1 MTKIDEVARA
11 ILKARFY
18 DCEPEM
24 YGNDLDAFFREI
36 DADHIVDA
44 HDEARAAI
52 EAMREP
58 TLEMMEDGDRSYRA
72 TATSGIS
79 GMTIEAQIRSK
90 CVRFGEG
97 WRAAIDVALSEEG
110 R

>member
-58 TLEMMEDGDRSYRA
+58 TRA
-72 TATSGIS
+72 MSDAGRDNNY
-79 GMTIEAQIRSK
+79 MRYADPA
-90 CVRFGEG
+90 
-97 WRAAIDVALSEEG
+97 WRAMIDAALREEG

>member
-52 EAMREP
+52 EANARPSTAMIDAGVAFA
-58 TLEMMEDGDRSYRA
+58 LNVKLGGDYTWSRYVADLYEHMTRA
-72 TATSGIS
+72 
-79 GMTIEAQIRSK
+79 
-90 CVRFGEG
+90 
-97 WRAAIDVALSEEG
+97 ALSEEG
-110 R
+110 E

>member
-36 DADHIVDA
+36 YADHIIDA

-58 TLEMMEDGDRSYRA
+58 TKQMLSGVRPQEYTIEHYHGSGHHRSFPTLGSGPVQVWQDMIDAALREDGR
-72 TATSGIS
+72 
-79 GMTIEAQIRSK
+79 
-90 CVRFGEG
+90 
-97 WRAAIDVALSEEG
+97 
-110 R
+110 